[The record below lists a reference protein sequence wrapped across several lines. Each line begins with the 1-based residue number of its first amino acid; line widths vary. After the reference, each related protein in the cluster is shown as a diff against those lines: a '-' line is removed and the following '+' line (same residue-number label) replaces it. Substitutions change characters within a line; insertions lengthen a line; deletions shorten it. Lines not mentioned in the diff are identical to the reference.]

1 MQVFRYN
8 RCNARLR
15 PTKAALAYR
24 ALPGQ
29 SDAVP
34 RTGGCAQLGTCGRG
48 WLPSSRARVKIG
60 RQGHR
65 PGNCGD
71 GSGRRWAAAE

>member
-1 MQVFRYN
+1 MQVFHST

-24 ALPGQ
+24 ALPDQG
-29 SDAVP
+29 DAVP

-48 WLPSSRARVKIG
+48 
-60 RQGHR
+60 
-65 PGNCGD
+65 
-71 GSGRRWAAAE
+71 